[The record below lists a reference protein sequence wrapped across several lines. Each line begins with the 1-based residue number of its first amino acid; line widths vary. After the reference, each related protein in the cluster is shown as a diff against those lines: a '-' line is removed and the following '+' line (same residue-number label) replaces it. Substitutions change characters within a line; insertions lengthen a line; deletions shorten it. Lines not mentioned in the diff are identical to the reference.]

1 MKSKILILVALL
13 VTSISFSQR
22 NPESTYMSTF
32 EYKAKSGMV
41 DKFEKAVAKKTK
53 MFNTEEGSIIFTY
66 RVLTGNNTGNYE
78 RYLVGQSSDSYDMD
92 RSEELEYWEKNVA
105 PYGDPVGGQ
114 VRWLQEQWASIS
126 DASAP
131 KYLQK
136 LVLRYKPGMEAHVSR
151 FIYRWGKTWEK
162 RNPNAWRRAFS
173 VVSGGDLNLFVV
185 FNITSEL
192 LTLFSLSKSLIKFN
206 LFRKCNKILI
216 NTIKIVKNIEYLI
229 FTIEEIPIVTNAN
242 KRVSS

>member
-1 MKSKILILVALL
+1 MKNIYILLAFL
-13 VTSISFSQR
+13 VTFSVQSQR

-32 EYKAKSGMV
+32 EYKAKDGMV

-53 MFNTEEGSIIFTY
+53 MFNTKEGSIIFTY
-66 RVLTGNNTGNYE
+66 RVLTGNNSGNYE
-78 RYLVGQSSDSYDMD
+78 RYLVGQKSSSYDLD
-92 RSEELEYWEKNVA
+92 RSDELEYWEKNVA

-114 VRWLQEQWASIS
+114 VRWLMEEWASIS
-126 DASAP
+126 DAAAP

-136 LVLRYKPGMEAHVSR
+136 LVLRYKPGMEANVSR

-185 FNITSEL
+185 FNGFNEFGAWTENPESTWEEDYNELFGWEQYSADRKNFEKSLREWNGAIRTTSERID
-192 LTLFSLSKSLIKFN
+192 F
-206 LFRKCNKILI
+206 
-216 NTIKIVKNIEYLI
+216 
-229 FTIEEIPIVTNAN
+229 
-242 KRVSS
+242 

>member
-126 DASAP
+126 DTSAP

-185 FNITSEL
+185 FNGFDKFGSWTENPDSTWEEDYNEMFGWEQYATDRMNFEKSLRDWNGAVRTTSERID
-192 LTLFSLSKSLIKFN
+192 F
-206 LFRKCNKILI
+206 
-216 NTIKIVKNIEYLI
+216 
-229 FTIEEIPIVTNAN
+229 
-242 KRVSS
+242 